1 MAAVLGFLSRQDEDL
16 PDTVLLIWPE
26 CRVPK
31 GSASE
36 LPLACYAWRLLD
48 RVEFGR
54 AHWFSIQEEEARSSA
69 ICFHQE
75 ILSSMVMSKAENVR
89 KAEIEGLVM
98 VIVAYAIEE
107 FAWSFEICSSG
118 M

>member
-1 MAAVLGFLSRQDEDL
+1 
-16 PDTVLLIWPE
+16 
-26 CRVPK
+26 
-31 GSASE
+31 
-36 LPLACYAWRLLD
+36 
-48 RVEFGR
+48 
-54 AHWFSIQEEEARSSA
+54 
-69 ICFHQE
+69 
-75 ILSSMVMSKAENVR
+75 MVMSKAENVR

>member
-1 MAAVLGFLSRQDEDL
+1 ML
-16 PDTVLLIWPE
+16 VLLIWSEWQVPE
-26 CRVPK
+26 LSVGK
-31 GSASE
+31 
-36 LPLACYAWRLLD
+36 LPCACYAWRLLD

-54 AHWFSIQEEEARSSA
+54 AHSITEGEARSSA

-89 KAEIEGLVM
+89 KAEIEELVM

-107 FAWSFEICSSG
+107 FAWSFGICSSG